1 MQDKIVKGIVLAL
14 IRLEKD
20 INKIIVITKK
30 KGANKV
36 IVRDIIVIM
45 VISRVL
51 TIIIVKVHTIVIK
64 ASIVLAIHS
73 REKVATS
80 HANITK
86 VMIMTAKVFINI
98 NLAAMTVRI
107 MVMVVKEMVITAKE
121 MVTIVNNVV
130 ASIVHASNVRRMVM
144 THMQNIATKNVLNI
158 RRQT

>member
-20 INKIIVITKK
+20 INKTIVITKK

-64 ASIVLAIHS
+64 AGIVLAIHS

-107 MVMVVKEMVITAKE
+107 MVMVAKE